1 MKITELSITTLS
13 ENTAG
18 MGNFLAEAGL
28 SILLEARGMRV
39 LLDTGKG
46 ISTCHN
52 ADSLGVDLTKL
63 DKIVLSHGHLDH
75 TGGLR
80 QVLRRI
86 ERDIEVIAHP
96 DVWADKYNR
105 RKGRKERFI
114 GVPFQRQELESHG
127 AVFRLSTGP
136 VKIADDILTTGEVPR
151 VTDFEDMPTHLM
163 VREGSRWRRDEL
175 KDDQALVIDTEQG
188 LFVILGCA
196 HRGIINTLY
205 HARQLTGVARIHTV
219 VGGAH
224 LLDASEERVSRT
236 IAVLKELDVQRLGL
250 CHCTSLPAASIIA
263 HEFGDRFFFN
273 NAGNRIELP

>member
-1 MKITELSITTLS
+1 MELSITTLS

-28 SILLEARGMRV
+28 SILLEVRGTMV
-39 LLDTGKG
+39 LFDTGKG

-96 DVWADKYNR
+96 DVWANKYNR
-105 RKGRKERFI
+105 RKGRKDRFI

-151 VTDFEDMPTHLM
+151 VTDFEDMPAHLM
-163 VREGSRWRRDEL
+163 VKEGGRWRRDEI
-175 KDDQALVIDTEQG
+175 KDDQALVVDTEQG

-219 VGGAH
+219 LGGAH
-224 LLDASEERVSRT
+224 LLDASEERIART

-250 CHCTSLPAASIIA
+250 CHCTGLPAASVLA

-273 NAGNRIELP
+273 TAGTQIELS